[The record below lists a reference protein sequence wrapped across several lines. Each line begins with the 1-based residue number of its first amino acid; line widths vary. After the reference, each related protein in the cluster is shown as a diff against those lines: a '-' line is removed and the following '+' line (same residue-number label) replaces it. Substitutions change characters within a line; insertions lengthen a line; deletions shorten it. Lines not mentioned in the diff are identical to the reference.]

1 MILTDANFNVSVAA
15 LSWPLRSAKPTA
27 HAALPALP
35 AQAIMPRRHR
45 GAAATVASVNRG
57 TT

>member
-1 MILTDANFNVSVAA
+1 MISNTYSNVSAA
-15 LSWPLRSAKPTA
+15 VMSWTLRSAEPTTK
-27 HAALPALP
+27 AALLASP

-45 GAAATVASVNRG
+45 GAAASVASVNRG

>member
-1 MILTDANFNVSVAA
+1 MISNSYLNVSAA
-15 LSWPLRSAKPTA
+15 ASSWTLRSAEPTA
-27 HAALPALP
+27 KAALLALPAH
-35 AQAIMPRRHR
+35 AIMPRRHR